1 MNDLNSRQAVFP
13 GSFDPITDG
22 HVSIIE
28 KASLIFDSV
37 TVLLAENQNKKS
49 YFSVEKRI
57 KFISDSVKYLPNV
70 SVDYTS
76 GFVTSYCE
84 KNGIGTIIRSFRD
97 MKDLSYEYE
106 LINQYKSMS
115 EKISCVLFSSDL
127 KYKDVSSTF
136 IRTCILE
143 KNFCKIKENVPEK
156 VYKEISSSCS
166 N

>member
-57 KFISDSVKYLPNV
+57 KFI
-70 SVDYTS
+70 
-76 GFVTSYCE
+76 
-84 KNGIGTIIRSFRD
+84 
-97 MKDLSYEYE
+97 
-106 LINQYKSMS
+106 
-115 EKISCVLFSSDL
+115 
-127 KYKDVSSTF
+127 
-136 IRTCILE
+136 
-143 KNFCKIKENVPEK
+143 
-156 VYKEISSSCS
+156 
-166 N
+166 